1 MADSET
7 FRTERL
13 AVVVHPDRIEVRE
26 SAPNAKGWEVL
37 VPASTKTIFFTSL
50 TNVQAEGSNL
60 GWLLTHKPGENK
72 RTLVLHTADGG
83 LHLLQLFPGQIE
95 MVRDTILKFRSH
107 FLAAQRPFP
116 QTAAPHQ
123 PQSPL
128 PAEPRRVTCSR
139 CNNPVIARD
148 LVAHLASCS
157 PPQPSRAE
165 QAATPSQSAV
175 PQLFCPWCGGEL
187 PGRFEKCANCGSTI
201 AWAADGKVFKSFEEA
216 QKHEQELELR
226 AQAEHTQRYEKII
239 SIVNMLQSAGAEA
252 NEMLKE
258 VSQVENGRGGT
269 VPDGKDW
276 QALNKQVDQS
286 LHLADAFR
294 SESASWPNHVDA
306 DPNFLRML
314 GQVRAAYDKLKSIR
328 ELVAVEARIASEKAA
343 APPPAQAH
351 AAAGSAKSPG
361 GRQPRKP
368 NVCPVCD
375 TSLAMSNDQ
384 CYRCRGELFWA
395 VDATAW
401 SSIEE
406 AKEHAA
412 WYLEQEIAA
421 AKLEMTAAIQEATP
435 LRTSLRQTSGSD
447 LTAEQEQQ
455 LARLHAVVDRGLKS
469 NARAELLWMET
480 IADATDPPAEL
491 LAAFEVLIGLL
502 DFAKMVTSRRGEAKT
517 TVAVATTTP
526 SAPAAEPAQPK
537 AVVQESPPLDELWRW
552 MLTASA
558 CIATADGK
566 LGGREV
572 AAIAGALVESG
583 CELAGETLQTEIVA
597 TCKRIHAEG
606 VDKVATN
613 LCDAV
618 RGAGD
623 GDASRRILECVKRVS
638 NADGIA
644 GARETKLADYFVSR
658 LESAAVKRLGS

>member
-13 AVVVHPDRIEVRE
+13 AVVVHADRIEVRE

-50 TNVQAEGSNL
+50 THVQEEGSNL

-107 FLAAQRPFP
+107 FLAAQRSSP
-116 QTAAPHQ
+116 QAAAPHQ

-201 AWAADGKVFKSFEEA
+201 AWAADGKVFKSSEEA

-226 AQAEHTQRYEKII
+226 AQAEHSQRSEKII
-239 SIVNMLQSAGAEA
+239 SIVNMLRSASDEA
-252 NEMLKE
+252 NVMLKE

-276 QALNKQVDQS
+276 QALKKKVDQS
-286 LHLADAFR
+286 LQVADSCR
-294 SESASWPNHVDA
+294 TESASWSTQSDI
-306 DPNFLRML
+306 DPNFLRLL
-314 GQVRAAYDKLKSIR
+314 GQFRAAYDKLKSTR
-328 ELVAVEARIASEKAA
+328 ELVAVETRIASEKAA

-395 VDATAW
+395 ADATAW

-447 LTAEQEQQ
+447 LTAEQHQQ
-455 LARLHAVVDRGLKS
+455 LARLRHIVDRGLQS
-469 NARAELLWMET
+469 NARAEIMWIET
-480 IADATDPPAEL
+480 IADATDYCPEL
-491 LAAFEVLIGLL
+491 LPAYEALIGLR
-502 DFAKMVTSRRGEAKT
+502 DFAEMVASRRGEATKPAAVPIT
-517 TVAVATTTP
+517 TSKP
-526 SAPAAEPAQPK
+526 APVAEPAQPK
-537 AVVQESPPLDELWRW
+537 AVAQESPPLDELWRW

-606 VDKVATN
+606 VEKVAAN

-644 GARETKLADYFVSR
+644 GARETKLADYFLSR
-658 LESAAVKRLGS
+658 LKP